1 MAAGRTDISAHRGLV
16 SAAMQIDRRQFL
28 AGMGAGVGAISI
40 GCGDNLAPMIEGGTA
55 GSDDQPGPGPGPK
68 QPVTACTATSGLA
81 ATQLLGGIETIV
93 VLCMENRSFDHCLG
107 ALRMIEGRRDI
118 DGLRGGETNPDRD
131 GNRVPVH
138 AIEDFTE
145 FDPPH
150 NWNACHRQWNA
161 GANDGFVIAH
171 AGAHEADAMGFQ
183 VRAQRPVTYALA
195 DAGAVCQRY
204 FASCLGPTWP
214 NRAYLH
220 AASSAGMQQDLPML
234 FLAPTI
240 WDRLA
245 AAGIEGVNYYH
256 DVPWVAAGFAQTSGI
271 APIERFFDDA
281 MAGTLPPFA
290 VIDPAFFGGGAND
303 DHPMHDIHLGQA
315 LIASVVAA
323 LGASPQWNRCLF
335 VLTYDEH
342 GGFYDHVP
350 PPALGREVETE
361 QAFGAMGFRVPS
373 VVIGPHV
380 RRGCAIDTV
389 FDHTSVIATA
399 CRRLGL
405 PPLTPRDQAAA
416 DLSSCID
423 PRRLGAPLPPP
434 ILPRIE
440 IPARRLAARQ
450 ALAAAA
456 GHADI
461 AAALAARPMP
471 GDLDR
476 RAQTDQVVR
485 RVLRWGEEL
494 GVVRIV

>member
-1 MAAGRTDISAHRGLV
+1 V
-16 SAAMQIDRRQFL
+16 SAAMRIDRRQFL
-28 AGMGAGVGAISI
+28 AGMGAGLGAMSI
-40 GCGDNLAPMIEGGTA
+40 ACGDNAAPAVAAGDEAPGTEPGGGLGSGA
-55 GSDDQPGPGPGPK
+55 GE
-68 QPVTACTATSGLA
+68 PVASACMARSGLLA
-81 ATQLLGGIETIV
+81 NQLLGGIETIV
-93 VLCMENRSFDHCLG
+93 VLCMENRSFDHTLG
-107 ALRMIEGRRDI
+107 ALRLIEGRSDI
-118 DGLRGGETNPDRD
+118 DGLRGGETNPDRA
-131 GNRVPVH
+131 GNPVAVH

-161 GANDGFVIAH
+161 GANDGFVVAH

-220 AASSAGMQQDLPML
+220 AANSAGMQQDLPML

-245 AAGIEGVNYYH
+245 GAGIEGVNYYH

-281 MAGTLPPFA
+281 VAGTLPPFA

-350 PPALGREVETE
+350 PPALAREVEAE
-361 QAFGAMGFRVPS
+361 LDFGSMGFRVPS

-399 CRRLGL
+399 CRRFGL

-434 ILPRIE
+434 TLPTIE
-440 IPARRLAARQ
+440 IPAERLAARQ
-450 ALAAAA
+450 ALATP

-461 AAALAARPMP
+461 AAALAAHPMP
-471 GDLDR
+471 GGLDR

-494 GVVRIV
+494 GVVRIA